1 MKPFTVSIVTP
12 EKTAYCAQAV
22 SVTLPGTEG
31 YLGVWADHAPLVSGL
46 RPGVITIKLND
57 AGQTKL
63 MASGGG
69 FVEISHNTVNVM
81 TDSCEEAG
89 EIDANRAKAALK
101 RAKERLTSG
110 DSEIDTE
117 RALAARERAE
127 ARLKVAEGMSG
138 MR

>member
-1 MKPFTVSIVTP
+1 MKPFTVNIVTP
-12 EKTAYCAQAV
+12 EKTAYSAQAV

-89 EIDANRAKAALK
+89 EIDRGAGEGGVEEGQGTADVGG
-101 RAKERLTSG
+101 SG
-110 DSEIDTE
+110 DRQGEG
-117 RALAARERAE
+117 AGGAAREPR
-127 ARLKVAEGMSG
+127 RGSRWLRG
-138 MR
+138 